1 MATCDPKIEPQVE
14 GDTQPKPEEE
24 TKVSH
29 AESDDK
35 HSPND
40 PEGSPSP
47 RSNSP
52 REPLETYNPQLN
64 SLARTAFEKLAEY
77 LQGELAHI
85 CDDYSLLEEMNKATI
100 SKYSDMKQ
108 ITGNVAK
115 SLEVL
120 NEKYT
125 SLQPY
130 LQELNQIE
138 ESVTKLEQAAYKLDA
153 YSKKLEAKLKSLEK
167 K

>member
-1 MATCDPKIEPQVE
+1 
-14 GDTQPKPEEE
+14 
-24 TKVSH
+24 
-29 AESDDK
+29 
-35 HSPND
+35 
-40 PEGSPSP
+40 
-47 RSNSP
+47 
-52 REPLETYNPQLN
+52 
-64 SLARTAFEKLAEY
+64 
-77 LQGELAHI
+77 
-85 CDDYSLLEEMNKATI
+85 MNKATI

-120 NEKYT
+120 NEKCQCPVCIFFHFLPQNPT
-125 SLQPY
+125 TERCSCLLPSDASLQPY